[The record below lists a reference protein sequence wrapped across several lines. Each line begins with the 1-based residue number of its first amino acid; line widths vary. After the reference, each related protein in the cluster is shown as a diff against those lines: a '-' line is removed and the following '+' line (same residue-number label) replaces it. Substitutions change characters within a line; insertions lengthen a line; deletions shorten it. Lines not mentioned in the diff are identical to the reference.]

1 MDGIAFNHRENDQ
14 IIISHKRIEDRGG
27 INTASSLLQLNHV
40 NHFKIHQRLS
50 SLPGLINIMNES
62 TGEYTPVPIAHSRC
76 QDAFTDLISALG
88 DQEELEQV
96 MVQFDKY
103 KWWAENVGASTRPF
117 ASAEETEVR
126 WRLSAVLPI
135 ALPMLGL
142 FRSRDLPL
150 P

>member
-1 MDGIAFNHRENDQ
+1 
-14 IIISHKRIEDRGG
+14 
-27 INTASSLLQLNHV
+27 
-40 NHFKIHQRLS
+40 
-50 SLPGLINIMNES
+50 MNES
-62 TGEYTPVPIAHSRC
+62 TREYTPIPIAHARC
-76 QDAFTDLISALG
+76 QDAFTDLISVLG
-88 DQEELEQV
+88 DRWELGQV

-126 WRLSAVLPI
+126 WRRSTGLPI